1 MKKTIIIV
9 TIFMILIGIFLCI
22 NKTYAAE
29 KAIDNETESKIIEIK
44 ENAMNSLEDYKQK
57 YGSDAYGFVAY
68 ILNLVRIYS
77 TRGAYNYVTMNGDVA
92 FLFTL

>member
-29 KAIDNETESKIIEIK
+29 KAIDNDTYINIREIK
-44 ENAMNSLEDYKQK
+44 EKPMNSLEDYKQK
-57 YGSDAYGFVAY
+57 Y
-68 ILNLVRIYS
+68 
-77 TRGAYNYVTMNGDVA
+77 
-92 FLFTL
+92 

>member
-44 ENAMNSLEDYKQK
+44 EKFGKNAIFINKNMDQMLMD
-57 YGSDAYGFVAY
+57 
-68 ILNLVRIYS
+68 L
-77 TRGAYNYVTMNGDVA
+77 
-92 FLFTL
+92 

>member
-44 ENAMNSLEDYKQK
+44 RKCNEFIRRL
-57 YGSDAYGFVAY
+57 
-68 ILNLVRIYS
+68 
-77 TRGAYNYVTMNGDVA
+77 
-92 FLFTL
+92 